1 MTDSKSTSEIIVEEL
16 DYIDIVFDGPFP
28 KESFLFVVDS
38 SGAVI
43 SPGIWIELDNGV
55 WALRLTDLGFDKE

>member
-16 DYIDIVFDGPFP
+16 DYIDIVFDDDMCFIEIENSNSENIEVGT
-28 KESFLFVVDS
+28 
-38 SGAVI
+38 
-43 SPGIWIELDNGV
+43 WIKRDDGF